1 VGYRSRTRTIE
12 MSRAIAIIFA
22 FAIALILFVWVIGTE
37 SRTTLELIGQW
48 KSWRSDLRISREGD
62 IYKII
67 VDNPKGLL
75 GGTYMAKLRG
85 TVLYVTGPLA
95 SLCGEMDYSKDTDK
109 LEFCGE
115 EFTRVRTSA
124 R

>member
-1 VGYRSRTRTIE
+1 
-12 MSRAIAIIFA
+12 MSRGIAIIFA
-22 FAIALILFVWVIGTE
+22 FAFAIAVILFVWVIGTE

-67 VDNPKGLL
+67 VDNPRGLL

-95 SLCGEMDYSKDTDK
+95 SLCGEMDYLKDTDK

-115 EFTRVRTSA
+115 EFTRVRTSV